1 MEQFTP
7 TGTTFDYISRIRPLV
22 VPGEADLYVLLN
34 LGQCL
39 QAGAEPRA
47 LASIDGY
54 LASES
59 QL

>member
-1 MEQFTP
+1 M
-7 TGTTFDYISRIRPLV
+7 FDCISRIGPLV
-22 VPGEADLYVLLN
+22 VPGGADLYVLLN

-39 QAGAEPRA
+39 QAGTEPRA
-47 LASIDGY
+47 LANINGY